1 MVQTR
6 SSTLNEDNNNDE
18 FHDSHKEIDLTEDNE
33 NVSLG
38 IIYSQLK
45 LYRSELLTKIDN
57 VKDDILTQLQNENQ
71 CLRGEI
77 IELKKELDTKSGK
90 IDQIESELEHVKKTL
105 QHKVHLSEF
114 TEVER
119 DVIDLQQ
126 YIRLIRD

>member
-6 SSTLNEDNNNDE
+6 SSTLNEDNNDE
-18 FHDSHKEIDLTEDNE
+18 FHDSHKEIDLAEDNE

-71 CLRGEI
+71 
-77 IELKKELDTKSGK
+77 
-90 IDQIESELEHVKKTL
+90 
-105 QHKVHLSEF
+105 
-114 TEVER
+114 
-119 DVIDLQQ
+119 
-126 YIRLIRD
+126 

>member
-90 IDQIESELEHVKKTL
+90 IDQIESYLFIYFRIFIQDELH
-105 QHKVHLSEF
+105 QF
-114 TEVER
+114 
-119 DVIDLQQ
+119 
-126 YIRLIRD
+126 